1 MATTTPNFGWSVPT
15 STDLVKDGA
24 TAIETLGDA
33 IDASLVDLK
42 GGTTGQVL
50 SKNSNTDMDFTWV
63 TDAAGDI
70 TGVTAGTGITGGG
83 TSGSVTVSFDQ
94 ANFGGA
100 QGAAG
105 KNKIINGDMNI
116 WQRGTSFSTPA
127 DASYLN
133 DRFFVGKNGNAT
145 YTVSRQAATYGA
157 ITGYEPNYYCRF
169 AISSIGTTTAMEYHQ
184 RIEDVTTLAGQTV
197 TMSFWAKADASR
209 ALTVTVLQ
217 FFGSGGSSL
226 VQVVN
231 AASVG
236 NATTSWQRFTYSF
249 SMPQITG
256 KTVGAG
262 NFVDIS
268 INMPASALTI
278 DFWGVQLEAGST
290 ATPFQTA
297 SGSIEGELALCQRYF
312 QLIKTGQAWG
322 TWYSTTDAAL
332 MASFPV
338 AMRATPTATYGTPYT
353 NAITEIGV
361 TDRTPTAYASYKTSS
376 QAFSFL
382 ATGMTTSATIRQGAV
397 YIGPDHQLSA
407 EL

>member
-1 MATTTPNFGWSVPT
+1 
-15 STDLVKDGA
+15 
-24 TAIETLGDA
+24 
-33 IDASLVDLK
+33 
-42 GGTTGQVL
+42 
-50 SKNSNTDMDFTWV
+50 MDFTWV